1 MNFLRFSYW
10 GMLKEILTLQE
21 VQMAAIDDLK
31 TAVTGLQASVDA
43 AVAKLAALEAGNG
56 VNDAA
61 IAQAATDITTASTK
75 LGAA

>member
-1 MNFLRFSYW
+1 MKFLRFSYW
-10 GMLKEILTLQE
+10 GMLKEILKLME

-31 TAVTGLQASVDA
+31 ASVVTIQAAVDV
-43 AVAKLAALEAGNG
+43 AVAKLATLEAGNG

-61 IAQAATDITTASTK
+61 IAQAAVDITAASTK